1 MFSKFFILLFIFINF
16 LPNLYANEKKL
27 IINRLINIHNITF
40 NFEQITNEKKEIGI
54 CILVFDNKLKCKY
67 KDSMQKEVLINGK
80 TLVVNQKRYNK
91 VYFYSI
97 SNTPFIN
104 ILNKK
109 NLISL
114 IQKSNYK
121 NKNKNN
127 IELTFVNKDN
137 KKITI
142 FFEKKNYNLNGWKVS
157 DQLQNE
163 ILFSIKI
170 KSVNNDL
177 DPKIFK
183 IPLVN

>member
-80 TLVVNQKRYNK
+80 TLVVSQKRYNK
-91 VYFYSI
+91 NYFYPI
-97 SNTPFIN
+97 ANTMFVN

-109 NLISL
+109 KLINLL
-114 IQKSNYK
+114 Y
-121 NKNKNN
+121 
-127 IELTFVNKDN
+127 L
-137 KKITI
+137 
-142 FFEKKNYNLNGWKVS
+142 
-157 DQLQNE
+157 
-163 ILFSIKI
+163 
-170 KSVNNDL
+170 
-177 DPKIFK
+177 
-183 IPLVN
+183 

>member
-1 MFSKFFILLFIFINF
+1 MLNKLLISLFILINF
-16 LPNLYANEKKL
+16 LPNLYANEKSL
-27 IINRLINIHNITF
+27 IINRLIDTRNIIF
-40 NFEQITNEKKEIGI
+40 SFEQLTNKKKEIGE
-54 CILVFDNKLKCKY
+54 CIMVFDNKLKCNY
-67 KDSMQKEVLINGK
+67 EDSMQKEVLINGK

-170 KSVNNDL
+170 KSVNKVSSG
-177 DPKIFK
+177 PCIFGLT
-183 IPLVN
+183 I

>member
-80 TLVVNQKRYNK
+80 TLVVSQKRYNK
-91 VYFYSI
+91 NYFYPI
-97 SNTPFIN
+97 ANTMFVN

-109 NLISL
+109 KLINLIE
-114 IQKSNYK
+114 KSSYK
-121 NKNKNN
+121 IKKN
-127 IELTFVNKDN
+127 IELSYVDENNKRI
-137 KKITI
+137 IT
-142 FFEKKNYNLNGWKVS
+142 FFEKENYNLIGWKVS
-157 DQLQNE
+157 DQLQNN
-163 ILFSIKI
+163 IFFFS
-170 KSVNNDL
+170 
-177 DPKIFK
+177 
-183 IPLVN
+183 

>member
-80 TLVVNQKRYNK
+80 TLVVSQKRYNK
-91 VYFYSI
+91 NYFYPI
-97 SNTPFIN
+97 ANTMFVN

-109 NLISL
+109 KLINLIE
-114 IQKSNYK
+114 KSSYK
-121 NKNKNN
+121 IKKN
-127 IELTFVNKDN
+127 IELSYVDENNKRI
-137 KKITI
+137 IT
-142 FFEKKNYNLNGWKVS
+142 FFEKENYNLIGWKVS
-157 DQLQNE
+157 DQLQNN
-163 ILFSIKI
+163 IFFSLKI
-170 KSVNNDL
+170 ISINNEH
-177 DPKIFK
+177 DPIIFK
-183 IPLVN
+183 IPLIN